1 MKAEE
6 LINTLSNVNVD
17 VNSET
22 ALQAVELYVEFLYF
36 EKITNIS
43 LGITFLALCAW
54 LMYLLFKN
62 WDKIN

>member
-6 LINTLSNVNVD
+6 LINTLSN

-36 EKITNIS
+36 AT
-43 LGITFLALCAW
+43 LAKFATGVLCMAFVAW
-54 LMYLLFKN
+54 VVYLMVKH
-62 WDKIN
+62 D

>member
-36 EKITNIS
+36 EKFANI
-43 LGITFLALCAW
+43 GLATLFIAFAAW
-54 LMYLLFKN
+54 IMYLVVKH
-62 WDKIN
+62 D

>member
-22 ALQAVELYVEFLYF
+22 ALQAVELYIQFLYF
-36 EKITNIS
+36 EKILHIS
-43 LGITFLALCAW
+43 LAVLFLAFAAW
-54 LMYLLFKN
+54 IILYLVIKH
-62 WDKIN
+62 D